1 MQGLTVLCTTRQV
14 IFVELNR
21 FLKSSFEN
29 GIICQ
34 IIISGLL
41 IGILCYGHELMLFS
55 FYIVHTPLVFNI
67 LELAVSFTLLIGIL
81 DKKIYLSYT

>member
-1 MQGLTVLCTTRQV
+1 MLCTTRQV

-21 FLKSSFEN
+21 FLKSTFEN

-55 FYIVHTPLVFNI
+55 FYIMHTPLAFNI